1 MEKITLSDRIE
12 HLLARFGL
20 AVVDAVPPGVALS
33 LARGVGNLAYLLLG
47 RRRRISVENI
57 RRSGIATDEAEARRI
72 ARASLQH
79 FAMVGVEALIASR
92 RIVPENLDQ
101 YAEIIVPPETAKLL
115 DDPAQGLLLVTG
127 HLGNWEVVGHI
138 ISFRKHLVAVARS
151 MDNPLFR
158 QLLERRNSRRNIEIV
173 SKHSM
178 DRMSLLRA
186 LRRGSSLGLISD
198 QHAASHGVDVPFF
211 GIPSRTVSSPARLHI
226 ATRCPLICGYGVRV
240 GPMKFKLV
248 YSEPLKF
255 ELSGNREQDIFQITD
270 TLNRQL
276 EEFIRLYPEQYLWS
290 HRRWRTPP
298 TED

>member
-1 MEKITLSDRIE
+1 MEKITLSDRLE
-12 HLLARFGL
+12 YLLARIGV
-20 AVVDAVPPGVALS
+20 AVVDAVPPGIALS
-33 LARGVGNLAYLLLG
+33 MARGVGNLAYLLLG
-47 RRRRISVENI
+47 RRRRIAIENI
-57 RRSGIATDEAEARRI
+57 RRSGIATDPAEVRRI

-101 YAEIIVPPETAKLL
+101 HAEIIVPPATARLL
-115 DDPAQGLLLVTG
+115 DDPSQGLLLVTG

-138 ISFRKHLVAVARS
+138 VSFRKHLVAVARR
-151 MDNPLFR
+151 MDNPLFSR
-158 QLLERRNSRRNIEIV
+158 LLERRNSRRNIEIV
-173 SKHSM
+173 SKHAL

-198 QHAASHGVDVPFF
+198 QHASSHWVDVPFF
-211 GIPSRTVSSPARLHI
+211 GIPARTVSSPARLHL

-248 YSEPLKF
+248 YSEPLEF
-255 ELSGNREQDIFQITD
+255 EPSGNREQDVFQITD
-270 TLNRQL
+270 SINRRL

-298 TED
+298 TKD